1 MRPKT
6 AGERNESVMMDKAR
20 KEMEKTKDPTEKLRY
35 FNQYKT
41 YLINNDNF
49 CRCFCLSRGASGILG
64 LGR

>member
-35 FNQYKT
+35 FNLDIKHIRSIMT
-41 YLINNDNF
+41 I
-49 CRCFCLSRGASGILG
+49 SMVHM
-64 LGR
+64 